1 MNDTA
6 TITCSVKT
14 LRRIYEALNAGYTS
28 ALWEYAQAKDSKPV
42 AIFECTDE
50 ELAASQ
56 ARAIKYYKDKME
68 EISACSRLA
77 CKLLREAE
85 MQTDRYPSFPLVH

>member
-14 LRRIYEALNAGYTS
+14 LRRIFEALNAGYTS
-28 ALWEYAQAKDSKPV
+28 ALWEYAEVKDSEPR
-42 AIFECTDE
+42 ALFECTDE

-56 ARAIKYYKDKME
+56 ARAIKHRKDKME
-68 EISACSRLA
+68 EILA
-77 CKLLREAE
+77 CCHLACQLLIEAE
-85 MQTDRYPSFPLVH
+85 MQTDRYPSFPIVH